1 VKQATFFPV
10 DSSCSETIKTIATEA
25 FETLANRFPVCT
37 ASDEFHYFPQVRSV
51 VHQWSVWDDFS
62 RGSVQDMTE
71 KIVNWDHQLEKID
84 TESLLFDD
92 RVDIRMLRRILRT
105 LKEQLVDAAVHQS
118 QPTFHLTI
126 MGIGL
131 AEAIDASPEALVSRL
146 ENLPDFLDQAGRT
159 LHDIPEIFRDQ
170 GCDMLCRLRQ
180 WLLFLPLKNFDVSP
194 VMAAMERL
202 LSCLENMTTTSTFT
216 VSPDFYQ
223 QIAGYHLGCG
233 MSIDEIAAVLNEE
246 IRETR
251 AILEETANSISS
263 GLPWQEALKTIPLPT
278 VSEKSLSRLY
288 QSIISDLG
296 DHCRSMDL
304 ISKEQ
309 LLSCPVTVEP
319 IPDYM
324 RPVRS
329 NAAYSMPPGHPPAG
343 GTFYLME
350 TDKEGTAPRDY
361 RLLTAHETFPG
372 HHLLDTRRWAQERVA
387 RRHIEFPLFY
397 EGWASFSEELMF
409 ETDFFETLT
418 DRMLLAKRRYWRAM
432 RGRVD
437 LDIQYNRKTLDEAAL
452 FLSDHGLPQK
462 KAVEMVQRYILK
474 PGYQLVYTIGR
485 RFFNDLYLAMPPS
498 EDRPAVFARQVLDQG
513 EIGFDDLN
521 QIMKLGGSF

>member
-1 VKQATFFPV
+1 VNN
-10 DSSCSETIKTIATEA
+10 SCSIAINTIAIEA

-37 ASDEFHYFPQVRSV
+37 ASDEFHYFPQVRSAA
-51 VHQWSVWDDFS
+51 HQWAVWDDFS
-62 RGSVQDMTE
+62 RESVQDMAE
-71 KIVNWDHQLEKID
+71 KLVNWDHQLEKID
-84 TESLLFDD
+84 TESLLFDE
-92 RVDIRMLRRILRT
+92 RVDIRMMRRVLRT
-105 LKEQLVDAAVHQS
+105 LKEQLLDAAVHRS

-131 AEAIDASPEALVSRL
+131 AEAIEAGAEALESRL
-146 ENLPDFLDQAGRT
+146 ENLPDFLDRAGRT
-159 LHDIPEIFRDQ
+159 LHYVPEIFRDQ
-170 GCDMLCRLRQ
+170 GCDMLCRLKQ
-180 WLLFLPLKNFDVSP
+180 WLPSLPLKNIDVSP

-202 LSCLENMTTTSTFT
+202 LASLENMIITPDFT

-223 QIAGYHLGCG
+223 RIAGYHMGCG
-233 MSIDEIAAVLNEE
+233 MSVDEITAVLDEE

-251 AILEETANSISS
+251 SVLEETAGRVNP
-263 GLPWQEALKTIPLPT
+263 GLSWQKALEAIPPPP
-278 VSEKSLSRLY
+278 VPGNSLSRLY

-296 DHCRSMDL
+296 DHCRTLGL
-304 ISKEQ
+304 ISEEQ
-309 LLSCPVTVEP
+309 LLSAPVTVEP
-319 IPDYM
+319 IPEYM

-329 NAAYSMPPGHPPAG
+329 NAAYSMPPGHPPTG

-350 TDKEGTAPRDY
+350 TANEKTAPRDY

-372 HHLLDTRRWAQERVA
+372 HHLLDTRRWGQERIA

-409 ETDFFETLT
+409 DTGFFESPA

-437 LDIQYNRKTLDEAAL
+437 LDIQYHRKTLDEAAL
-452 FLSDHGLPQK
+452 FLSAHGLPQN

-485 RFFNDLYLAMPPS
+485 CIFSDLYQAMS
-498 EDRPAVFARQVLDQG
+498 LKGNRTVEFARQVLDQG
-513 EIGFDDLN
+513 EIGFDDLE
-521 QIMKLGGSF
+521 QIIK